1 MKEKMTGMRW
11 VEKMYWVL
19 WKVLPTTALLCA
31 LRWTPTEWFA
41 QKISGVTDGALT
53 TDVVKKD
60 AIHSKITMM
69 PSSWIE
75 VQSDDW
81 PWIEPKPE
89 LWEDDD
95 TIDLW
100 PLARWTPVK
109 APDKWLRELDEDQK
123 EPEITGPR
131 WDEIK
136 IPWEIV
142 SEDEGLWE
150 KKEPR
155 ISASG
160 FLQVWTSIVP
170 DFASICS
177 DKPSMLLFVDATDSK
192 SWLWLSY
199 IRLDDFHKDPDYP
212 VSRAS
217 VLVPHR
223 SKTLWDG
230 KRTVWASVECTY
242 VDNSPEMSELLP
254 LVVWSYT
261 TKSWWTFEWKY
272 FHEIM
277 KWPDADA
284 FRLWITKKIW
294 DALSLT
300 AHWWYKSDY
309 DDKFFGRVVADID
322 IWNGLWVQVSWVIKD
337 GKISPTAWVI
347 YKF

>member
-1 MKEKMTGMRW
+1 MKEKMTEMQW
-11 VEKMYWVL
+11 VEKKGWV
-19 WKVLPTTALLCA
+19 WYKVLPIAALLYA
-31 LRWTPTEWFA
+31 LWLPQEWSAKGLSGMDEETTVMEITPQVE
-41 QKISGVTDGALT
+41 D
-53 TDVVKKD
+53 KK
-60 AIHSKITMM
+60 A
-69 PSSWIE
+69 
-75 VQSDDW
+75 
-81 PWIEPKPE
+81 
-89 LWEDDD
+89 D

-100 PLARWTPVK
+100 PLVRWTPVK
-109 APDKWLRELDEDQK
+109 DSDEWLRELDEDQK

-142 SEDEGLWE
+142 SEDELLWE
-150 KKEPR
+150 KKESR

-223 SKTLWDG
+223 SKTLWDW

-254 LVVWSYT
+254 LVVWSYD
-261 TKSWWTFEWKY
+261 TKTWWTFKWKY

-300 AHWWYKSDY
+300 AQWWYKSDY
-309 DDKFFGRVVADID
+309 DDKFFGRIVADID
-322 IWNGLWVQVSWVIKD
+322 IWNGLWVQVSWVIKEW
-337 GKISPTAWVI
+337 KITPTAWVL

>member
-1 MKEKMTGMRW
+1 MKEKMTGMQW
-11 VEKMYWVL
+11 VEKKGWV
-19 WKVLPTTALLCA
+19 WYKVLPIAALLYA
-31 LRWTPTEWFA
+31 LWLPQEWSAKGLSGTDEETTVMEITPQVE
-41 QKISGVTDGALT
+41 D
-53 TDVVKKD
+53 KKD
-60 AIHSKITMM
+60 DI
-69 PSSWIE
+69 
-75 VQSDDW
+75 V
-81 PWIEPKPE
+81 
-89 LWEDDD
+89 
-95 TIDLW
+95 DLW
-100 PLARWTPVK
+100 PLVRWTPVK
-109 APDKWLRELDEDQK
+109 DLDEWVTSWDDEI
-123 EPEITGPR
+123 EPWITG
-131 WDEIK
+131 WDGDDGEK
-136 IPWEIV
+136 DWY
-142 SEDEGLWE
+142 DGWNTKWE
-150 KKEPR
+150 KEKSR

-160 FLQVWTSIVP
+160 FIQVWTSIVP

-177 DKPSMLLFVDATDSK
+177 DKPSMMLFVDATDSK

-254 LVVWSYT
+254 LVVWSYD
-261 TKSWWTFEWKY
+261 TKTWWTFEWKY

-300 AHWWYKSDY
+300 AQWWYKSDY
-309 DDKFFGRVVADID
+309 DDKFFGRIVADID
-322 IWNGLWVQVSWVIKD
+322 IWNGLWVQVSWVIKEW
-337 GKISPTAWVI
+337 KITPTAWVL

>member
-31 LRWTPTEWFA
+31 LWLPQEWSAKGLSGTDEETTVMEITP
-41 QKISGVTDGALT
+41 QVQD
-53 TDVVKKD
+53 KKD
-60 AIHSKITMM
+60 DIIGWKTAIQWIPVKDSDEWVT
-69 PSSWIE
+69 SWDDEIE
-75 VQSDDW
+75 
-81 PWIEPKPE
+81 PWITG
-89 LWEDDD
+89 WDGDDGEKD
-95 TIDLW
+95 WYDGWNT
-100 PLARWTPVK
+100 K
-109 APDKWLRELDEDQK
+109 
-123 EPEITGPR
+123 
-131 WDEIK
+131 
-136 IPWEIV
+136 
-142 SEDEGLWE
+142 WE
-150 KKEPR
+150 KEKSR

-160 FLQVWTSIVP
+160 FIQVWTSIVP

-199 IRLDDFHKDPDYP
+199 IRLDDFHKDSDYP

-322 IWNGLWVQVSWVIKD
+322 IWDGLWVQVSWVIKD

>member
-1 MKEKMTGMRW
+1 MKEKMTGMQW
-11 VEKMYWVL
+11 VEKKSWV
-19 WKVLPTTALLCA
+19 WYKVLPIAALLYA
-31 LRWTPTEWFA
+31 LWLPQEWSAKGLSGTDEETTVMEITP
-41 QKISGVTDGALT
+41 QVQD
-53 TDVVKKD
+53 KKD
-60 AIHSKITMM
+60 DIIGWKTAIQ
-69 PSSWIE
+69 WI
-75 VQSDDW
+75 
-81 PWIEPKPE
+81 
-89 LWEDDD
+89 
-95 TIDLW
+95 
-100 PLARWTPVK
+100 PVK
-109 APDKWLRELDEDQK
+109 DSDEWVTSWDED
-123 EPEITGPR
+123 
-131 WDEIK
+131 
-136 IPWEIV
+136 
-142 SEDEGLWE
+142 
-150 KKEPR
+150 KKEPWITGWDGDDGEKVWDDGWDIKREKEKSR
-155 ISASG
+155 IWVHG
-160 FLQVWTSIVP
+160 FIQMWTSVVP

-300 AHWWYKSDY
+300 AQWWYKSDY